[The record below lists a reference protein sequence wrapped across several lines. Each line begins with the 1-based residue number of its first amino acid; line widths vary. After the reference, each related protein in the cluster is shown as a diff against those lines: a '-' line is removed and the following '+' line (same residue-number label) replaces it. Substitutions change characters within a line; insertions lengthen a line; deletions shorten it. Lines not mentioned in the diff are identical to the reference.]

1 MKCILHIG
9 TEKTG
14 STSLQSFLCRNAD
27 LLANQSFRFPTL
39 LDQQNHFPLVMAVR
53 DFDDE
58 TIAPMKTV
66 LGIRNPL
73 DFVALQQ
80 RLRREL
86 RTAVQDAET
95 DTLLLTSEHLHQL
108 LTTHAQRVSLRTL
121 LESVGIDE
129 FEVVIYLRRPADL
142 INSWYSTALR
152 CGILLSEPPPATP
165 RNIISP
171 DCRYDATVQ
180 GWEQVFGRDAL
191 RVRIFE
197 RSTLVGHSVIDD
209 FCATAGIQLESNMV
223 IPLDE
228 NSSLSHDSVE
238 ILRLV
243 LPELHDLGPRSI
255 GKIAHAVA
263 NATEQALPPSQT
275 FMMSERLQR
284 DYDSEYA
291 DSNESVRARY
301 FPQRTTLFDT
311 ARIRNASTAV
321 IPAPEHARIAA
332 LLMAEVR
339 AASRSKRAMQHL
351 PNKLIKVLSRQY
363 AHDHQN
369 GGTISFVDRLFGRQT
384 ALRKAA

>member
-14 STSLQSFLCRNAD
+14 STSLQSFLHQNAD

-39 LDQQNHFPLVMAVR
+39 LDQQNHFALVMAAR
-53 DFDDE
+53 DFADE
-58 TIAPMKTV
+58 TVAPMKAAI
-66 LGIRNPL
+66 GIDKPL
-73 DFVALQQ
+73 DFVAFQQ

-86 RTAVQDAET
+86 RTCVQDAET

-108 LTTHAQRVSLRTL
+108 LTTHAQRVNLRTL

-129 FEVVIYLRRPADL
+129 FKVVIYLRRPADL

-152 CGILLSEPPPATP
+152 CGIFLSEPPPATLHS
-165 RNIISP
+165 IDSP
-171 DCRYDATVQ
+171 DCRYDATLQ

-191 RVRIFE
+191 RVRLFD
-197 RSTLVGHSVIDD
+197 RSTLVGNSVIDD
-209 FCATAGIQLESNMV
+209 FCAAAGIQIDSNMV
-223 IPLDE
+223 IPTDV

-243 LPELHDLGPRSI
+243 VPELNDLAPRSI
-255 GKIAHAVA
+255 AELAHAVA
-263 NATEQALPPSQT
+263 NATEHALSPSQK

-284 DYDSEYA
+284 DYDNEYA

-311 ARIRNASTAV
+311 SRIRKASSAA
-321 IPAPEHARIAA
+321 ISAAEHERIAG
-332 LLMAEVR
+332 LILAEVR
-339 AASRSKRAMQHL
+339 AASRSKRAMPHL
-351 PNKLIKVLSRQY
+351 PNKLIKVLSKQY
-363 AHDHQN
+363 AHDHSSV
-369 GGTISFVDRLFGRQT
+369 GTLSFVDRLLGRQT
-384 ALRKAA
+384 ALPKAA